1 MLFFPL
7 SPALMLLENYLTS
20 LTDQTGANFD
30 LLGILVSSGANS
42 SIAEWKRKLVL
53 KKLVGKKKAKNEDS
67 TASWTIFSSNSMQY
81 LFSVWLYEYFSL
93 LCRNFSSR
101 RWRHSFKYS
110 RPKVPPQHFN
120 QIGVWGIVRSWFLSF
135 SAILLQ
141 TVWSWNEFLGMST
154 PGKIVVFGLTHIWM
168 HQASKLQKPLLLQS
182 CSYLLMMN

>member
-67 TASWTIFSSNSMQY
+67 TACSICFLYDFMSIFHY
-81 LFSVWLYEYFSL
+81 CVEISVHGGEGIHLNTAVLRFH
-93 LCRNFSSR
+93 
-101 RWRHSFKYS
+101 HSIS
-110 RPKVPPQHFN
+110 IRLES
-120 QIGVWGIVRSWFLSF
+120 G
-135 SAILLQ
+135 
-141 TVWSWNEFLGMST
+141 
-154 PGKIVVFGLTHIWM
+154 GL
-168 HQASKLQKPLLLQS
+168 
-182 CSYLLMMN
+182 